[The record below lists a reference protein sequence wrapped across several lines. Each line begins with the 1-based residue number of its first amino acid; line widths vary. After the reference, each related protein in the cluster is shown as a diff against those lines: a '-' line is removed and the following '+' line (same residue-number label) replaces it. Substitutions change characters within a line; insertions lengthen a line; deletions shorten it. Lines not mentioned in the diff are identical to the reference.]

1 MNEAQSQAAA
11 LRFLGDPATYGDHQV
26 RRIDTHANVIFLAG
40 DRALKVKRAV
50 HLPFLDYSSLAK
62 RKAACASE
70 LEVNRAFAPE
80 LYRRV
85 VPITRDLSGQL
96 ALDGDGETV
105 EWAVEMLRF
114 DESQT
119 FDRIADVRGID
130 DALARKLAETIVD
143 MHAHMPVVD
152 ANSWIAALDR
162 FLEQNAAAFRGAPA
176 LFAPDLAAKLDHVAR
191 VTFERLRPLL
201 ISRGRRGLIHR
212 GHGDLHLGNIA
223 LLDGRP
229 VPFDAIEFDPDVAA
243 GDILYDL
250 AFLLMDLL
258 ERGFGRA
265 ANIVMNG
272 YFARL
277 ARAEDLDGLAALP
290 FFLSLRAAIRAKV
303 TAARLQY
310 IAPKDQA
317 SISAAA
323 KAYFRLAMELLSP
336 APPTLIAIGGLSGTG
351 KSSLARELAPHI
363 APAPG
368 ALLLRS
374 DVERKRLFGIAE
386 TERLPPDAYNAEA
399 NARVYGIVAD
409 KAALVLAANHSVI
422 VDAVFAKSDERAAV
436 EAIAAS
442 AKSAFRGL
450 FLVAD
455 LQTRLDR
462 VGTRGLDASDANAT
476 VAVQQE
482 SFALGSIDW
491 AEIDASGTLA
501 QTLERARAAICSE
514 RWGPASSAC

>member
-1 MNEAQSQAAA
+1 MSEAQSQTAA
-11 LRFLGDPATYGDHQV
+11 LQFLGDPATHGNHQV
-26 RRIDTHANVIFLAG
+26 RRIDTHANVVFLAG

-50 HLPFLDYSSLAK
+50 RLPFLDYSTLAK

-85 VPITRDLSGQL
+85 VPITRNSGGRL
-96 ALDGDGETV
+96 ALDGDGETI

-119 FDRIADVRGID
+119 LDRIAEVRGID
-130 DALARKLAETIVD
+130 DALARKLAETIVA
-143 MHAHMPVVD
+143 MHARVPVVD

-162 FLEQNAAAFRGAPA
+162 FLEQNAAAFREAPA
-176 LFAPDLAAKLDHVAR
+176 LFPSDLAAKLDHAAR
-191 VTFERLRPLL
+191 AALERLRPLL
-201 ISRGRRGLIHR
+201 ASRGRRGLIRR

-223 LLDGRP
+223 LLEGRP

-243 GDILYDL
+243 GDVLYDL

-258 ERGFGRA
+258 ERGLGRA
-265 ANIVMNG
+265 ANIVFNG
-272 YFARL
+272 YFAQL
-277 ARAEDLDGLAALP
+277 QSAEDLDGLAALP

-310 IAPKDQA
+310 AGPKDQA
-317 SISAAA
+317 ALTEAA
-323 KAYFRLAMELLSP
+323 KTYFRLATELLSP
-336 APPTLIAIGGLSGTG
+336 PPPTLIAIGGLSGTG
-351 KSSLARELAPHI
+351 KSSLARELAPHV

-374 DVERKRLFGIAE
+374 DVERKRLFGVAE
-386 TERLPPDAYNAEA
+386 TEHLPSDAYSAEA
-399 NARVYGIVAD
+399 SAKVYGIVAD
-409 KAALVLAANHSVI
+409 KAARVLAAHHSAI
-422 VDAVFAKSDERAAV
+422 VDAVFAKPEERAAV

-442 AKSAFRGL
+442 ANTAFRGL

-455 LQTRLDR
+455 LQTRLNR
-462 VGTRGLDASDANAT
+462 VGTRGLDASDANAA
-476 VAVQQE
+476 VALQQE
-482 SFALGSIDW
+482 SFALGRIEW
-491 AEIDASGTLA
+491 IEIDASGSLP
-501 QTLERARAAICSE
+501 QTLERARAAI
-514 RWGPASSAC
+514 R